1 MSSILAASPAPFGE
15 WALAEVEFEL
25 FYDIWS
31 RVGDTHRLST

>member
-1 MSSILAASPAPFGE
+1 
-15 WALAEVEFEL
+15 LAEVEFEL